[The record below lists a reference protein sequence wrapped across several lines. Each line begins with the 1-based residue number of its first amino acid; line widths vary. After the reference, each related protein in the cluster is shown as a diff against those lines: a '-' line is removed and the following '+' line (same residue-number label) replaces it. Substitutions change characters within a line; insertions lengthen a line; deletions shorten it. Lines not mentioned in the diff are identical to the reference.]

1 MASED
6 TQVTRTEEEPLVPEE
21 HMEEPVFSPQVDI
34 IEKKD
39 SVVILADM
47 PGVSKEN
54 VDVMLEEGVLTIEG
68 RVEGDWPEDL
78 ELQREEYQVG
88 SFHRRFAVGE
98 GLDVDNVEAT
108 MEEGVLR
115 LCIAKSE
122 RYQPRRI
129 QIQ

>member
-1 MASED
+1 MASEEK
-6 TQVTRTEEEPLVPEE
+6 QVTRTEEEPLVPEE

-34 IEKKD
+34 VEKKD

-54 VDVMLEEGVLTIEG
+54 VDVVLEEGVLTIEG
-68 RVEGDWPEDL
+68 RVEEEEPDL

-88 SFHRRFAVGE
+88 TFHRRFAVGE
-98 GLDVDNVEAT
+98 GLDVENVEAT
-108 MEEGVLR
+108 MEDGVLR

-129 QIQ
+129 EIQ